1 MRGGRSSVHSVI
13 LHPLHNAHPSYPQQR
28 PAFPPENAASSQSP
42 TSSLLP
48 LQTEF
53 CNKKNKNADNRKEA
67 TNRSCFPGSTPS
79 VRRRERPLKRG
90 SCPFLYVVLF
100 VTPGCQSSMSPLV
113 VASPCRFDRIAGK
126 RETIIIRP
134 GSHLRGPAVLSRVSR
149 MPVSLFDN

>member
-1 MRGGRSSVHSVI
+1 
-13 LHPLHNAHPSYPQQR
+13 
-28 PAFPPENAASSQSP
+28 
-42 TSSLLP
+42 
-48 LQTEF
+48 
-53 CNKKNKNADNRKEA
+53 
-67 TNRSCFPGSTPS
+67 